1 MIYFSREK
9 QISAL
14 EKVAIKTTEWVGS
27 IESIVIHSLLF
38 IAIFALQL
46 VGVGFEEILLL
57 LTTAVSLEAIYLAIF
72 IQMTVNR
79 TTQSLANVEQDV
91 DEIQKDVDE
100 IQQDV
105 DEIQQD
111 VDEIEKDVDEIE
123 KDVGEIEKDVDEI
136 TQGDEGETV
145 EKKIDDVEK
154 TLRMLIVQIEN
165 LKQNTCITEKQE

>member
-105 DEIQQD
+105 DEI
-111 VDEIEKDVDEIE
+111 EKDVDEIE